1 MNGRRK
7 ETIPERGMKDRIG
20 RDENGKVRRNGDS
33 MPNR

>member
-7 ETIPERGMKDRIG
+7 ETITERGMKDSIG

-33 MPNR
+33 MADR